1 MNLYKLNKHVAIA
14 QIKKLNIAS
23 TSRDQPLPG
32 LGPLSSVEQPSRI
45 TVSRCLL
52 SSEVIC

>member
-14 QIKKLNIAS
+14 QIKKLNIVS